1 MGSLDDR
8 TTVSGGQAPDADN
21 AALTREW
28 TRLGRSATIV
38 ALLTC
43 PALYVALK
51 VGGWSTPVALIG
63 TLVGVIAFRGL
74 MDVIAHRLIPRPS
87 LLGADREE
95 LAQDAMT
102 RRRVWFWRGKF
113 LRLLPTLLV
122 IAGVIYLAGLAIT
135 ALLGFSSIS
144 SMWSNV
150 QGGLRQDP
158 LVAVSTLMQLALFP
172 LFFLFNIVI
181 LFGPLLI
188 FNLRQMKGY
197 EPGDADWG
205 VRLSDVRGQRE
216 PKEEVTRVITLWQSG
231 EEFRRAGGKPERGLL
246 FIGAPGT
253 GKTMLS
259 KAIATSFNSPIVTMP
274 GSGFAATFIG
284 IDVIVVLALIR
295 KARKLA
301 RKWGGQCIVFIDEI
315 DAVGMR
321 RAALGGGDPA
331 AGGMTP
337 APGIGFAASDPA
349 SFHDLAFHGPHGAL
363 TSSGDL
369 ILETRAWREKM
380 FAHRAPARPP
390 VYPPFVQR
398 VGQGIANIMFPGGM
412 GMGMGGMALNQ
423 LLVQMDGVDEP
434 SAFKKFFANRLNT
447 LLDATY
453 LVPRKIGEHSLRVPP
468 PKPRPEQIYFIGAT
482 NVPIEQ
488 LDPAL
493 IRPGRMGR
501 HIWFRTPTKDDRKDI
516 FDLYLEK
523 VDHHPELASE
533 KRRDELARITHG
545 YSPAMIE
552 QVCSMALTLAHS
564 DGRSVFEWSDIVEA
578 MTTIESGT
586 AQGID
591 YVPEET
597 KAVAIHEAGHAAAS
611 HVYMHDVLST
621 RLSIRKRGGSLGH
634 HQAIEKEE
642 RFSSWRHE
650 EVGKLVWTLGAM
662 AAEHV
667 FYGENSTGVGGDV
680 QSATT
685 RAAWMVGMCGM
696 GPEPIDLNGR
706 MFDSE
711 EERAAEEERIMK
723 RFEQIGL
730 KIMNRARG
738 AREQGDAIAAILG
751 DPSKRTAAAQILG
764 QAYITAVCLIRHN
777 REQVLHIA
785 ETLVRRR
792 ELHGDEVVDVLD
804 AAQLQAPEIDVT
816 DETVWPKL

>member
-1 MGSLDDR
+1 MGSFEDR
-8 TTVSGGQAPDADN
+8 RTASDADN
-21 AALTREW
+21 AALMREW
-28 TRLGRSATIV
+28 KRLGRSATVV

-51 VGGWSTPVALIG
+51 VGGWSTPAASIG

-87 LLGADREE
+87 LLGADREQLNE
-95 LAQDAMT
+95 DAVT

-113 LRLLPTLLV
+113 FRLLPALLIV
-122 IAGVIYLAGLAIT
+122 AAAIYLAGLLIT
-135 ALLGFSSIS
+135 SLLGYGSIA
-144 SMWSNV
+144 SMWNSV

-158 LVAVSTLMQLALFP
+158 LAAVMTLMQLALFP
-172 LFFLFNIVI
+172 LFFLFNILI

-231 EEFRRAGGKPERGLL
+231 EEFRKAGGKPERGLL

-321 RAALGGGDPA
+321 RAALGGGDPT
-331 AGGMTP
+331 GMTP
-337 APGIGFAASDPA
+337 GPGMGMGLAASEPA

-380 FAHRAPARPP
+380 FAYRAPSRPP

-434 SAFKKFFANRLNT
+434 SAVKKFFANRFNT
-447 LLDATY
+447 FLDATY
-453 LVPRKIGEHSLRVPP
+453 VVPRKVGERGLRVPP

-564 DGRSVFEWSDIVEA
+564 DGRSHFEWSDIVEA

-711 EERAAEEERIMK
+711 EERQAEEERIMR

-792 ELHGDEVVDVLD
+792 ELHGDEVVEVLD